1 MLLKRVLGVDRMHQI
16 LRSEAVELNALRRGR
31 RETAADPLWNY
42 EKGTLP
48 DDSSFALGMKFIAEE
63 AAERARARML
73 RLFGTSDASAFFCS
87 ELYSQPPAGFS
98 VQGGQREWL

>member
-1 MLLKRVLGVDRMHQI
+1 MRLHFVLSFLASR
-16 LRSEAVELNALRRGR
+16 
-31 RETAADPLWNY
+31 AACNRF
-42 EKGTLP
+42 ECT

-98 VQGGQREWL
+98 VQGGQRLWL